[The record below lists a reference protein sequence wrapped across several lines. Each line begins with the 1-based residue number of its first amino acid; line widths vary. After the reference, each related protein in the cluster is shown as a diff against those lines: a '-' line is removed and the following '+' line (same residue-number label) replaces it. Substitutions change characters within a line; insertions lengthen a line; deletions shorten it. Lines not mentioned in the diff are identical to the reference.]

1 MSKNFT
7 SEINKRTDKTS
18 GARLN
23 MSIEGT
29 KTSGCGGI
37 ASDSQKRSE
46 ILKRALYG
54 LPQGGVK
61 QNEKENCLPNHN
73 SSQNRKSNRNGPIG
87 G

>member
-7 SEINKRTDKTS
+7 SEINKKTDKTS

-29 KTSGCGGI
+29 KTSGYGGI

-46 ILKRALYG
+46 ILKKAVYG
-54 LPQGGVK
+54 LPQGGGN
-61 QNEKENCLPNHN
+61 QNEKENYLPNHN
-73 SSQNRKSNRNGPIG
+73 SSQNRNSNRNRPIG